1 MLKTINLKYIKKT
14 ILYVILTNLLV
25 NITFASADERE
36 SLEQLKA
43 TTTNLIDLLVQEG
56 VLPKDKAESMMKKA
70 TQDAAQQVKQVKA
83 KEAAVAKNPEA
94 GVAQDE
100 KSVRVQYVP
109 EHVKKEMRAEI
120 EKDVMEK
127 LNYKAGE
134 RLALPNWLDRFTFNG
149 DMRLRYQNDS
159 FGSDNAPI
167 AAFQSDQRNSNV
179 LRNSTEQ
186 RNRLRVRARLGVD
199 VKVNDWLN
207 GGLRFTTGLLETPVT
222 PNQTEGI
229 AQGKYQFGL
238 DAAFLRAKPSDWAMI
253 EGGRFA
259 NPFLH
264 TDLLWD
270 PDLAFDGVA
279 ATFTPQFNDTWSS
292 FTTVGAFPIEEIQSS
307 EINKANDKWIYA
319 LQTGIKWQS
328 ANKSTARLGLAYYDY
343 TNVEGKTNPVGQN
356 IYDGTAP
363 LWRQKG
369 NNTFNLN
376 RNNFNSA
383 STDPNLNKEPIY
395 GLASKFKQVN
405 ITGEVDLTTFS
416 PVHVTLTGDYV
427 KNIGFEA
434 KDVFRRT
441 GSNDYKEETDGYQ
454 LLLNVGHNSFRAPAD
469 VPVKRH
475 DWRMMLGYKYIEAD
489 AVLDG
494 FTDSN
499 FHLGGSDAKGWL
511 LAGEYGIDKNAWIS
525 ARYFSTD
532 AISGPDLGIDVLL
545 LDFIA
550 KF

>member
-1 MLKTINLKYIKKT
+1 MLKKPSLKYDT
-14 ILYVILTNLLV
+14 QRILALSLYMGLV
-25 NITFASADERE
+25 VSANSAYADERE

-56 VLPKDKAESMMKKA
+56 VLPKDKAEAMIKKA
-70 TQDAAQQVKQVKA
+70 SQDAAQQVKQAKA
-83 KEAAVAKNPEA
+83 KEAAVS
-94 GVAQDE
+94 GSDVAPKQPDE

-109 EHVKKEMRAEI
+109 EHVKKEMRE
-120 EKDVMEK
+120 ELKKEVMTE

-134 RLALPNWLDRFTFNG
+134 RLAMPSWVDRFAFNG
-149 DMRLRYQNDS
+149 DLRLRYQNDS
-159 FGSDNAPI
+159 FDSNNAPL
-167 AAFQSDQRNSNV
+167 AAFQNDSRNSNV
-179 LRNSTEQ
+179 LRNSTEE
-186 RNRLRVRARLGVD
+186 RNRLRIRARLGVD

-238 DAAFLRAKPSDWAMI
+238 DAAFLRAKPIDWAMI

-259 NPFLH
+259 NPLFH

-279 ATFTPQFNDTWSS
+279 ATFNPKINKNWTS
-292 FTTVGAFPIEEIQSS
+292 FTTIGAFPIEEIQGS
-307 EINKANDKWIYA
+307 EINKAKDKWIYA
-319 LQTGIKWQS
+319 LQTGIQWQS
-328 ANKSTARLGLAYYDY
+328 LNKSSARLGLTYYNY
-343 TNVEGKTNPVGQN
+343 KNVEGRTNPTGLN
-356 IYDGTAP
+356 IYDATAP

-376 RNNFNSA
+376 RNNPAQN
-383 STDPNLNKEPIY
+383 EIY
-395 GLASKFKQVN
+395 GLASKFEQVN
-405 ITGEVDLTTFS
+405 VTGEVDIATFN

-427 KNIGFEA
+427 KNIGFDE
-434 KDVFRRT
+434 DEVFRRT
-441 GSNDYKEETDGYQ
+441 GNRYEEETDGYQ
-454 LLLNVGHNSFRAPAD
+454 LLLNVGHNTFRAPAD
-469 VPVKRH
+469 VPVKRN
-475 DWRMMLGYKYIEAD
+475 DWRVMLGYKYIEAD

-532 AISGPDLGIDVLL
+532 SISGPPLGIDVLL

>member
-1 MLKTINLKYIKKT
+1 MSKIINLKYKKNAA
-14 ILYVILTNLLV
+14 LFAMMTNLLV
-25 NITFASADERE
+25 NATFANADERE

-56 VLPKDKAESMMKKA
+56 VLPKDKAELMMKKA
-70 TQDAAQQVKQVKA
+70 TQDAAQQVKQAKA
-83 KEAAVAKNPEA
+83 KEKETGEVAVGESSASSNLI
-94 GVAQDE
+94 DE

-120 EKDVMEK
+120 EKEVMDK

-134 RLALPNWLDRFTFNG
+134 RLALPSWIDRFTFNG
-149 DMRLRYQNDS
+149 DLRLRYQNDS
-159 FGSDNAPI
+159 FGNDNAPI
-167 AAFQSDQRNSNV
+167 SAFQNEQRNSNV
-179 LRNSTEQ
+179 LRNSTEE

-238 DAAFLRAKPSDWAMI
+238 DAAFLRAKPVDWAMI

-279 ATFTPQFNDTWSS
+279 ASFTPKLNNSWTS
-292 FTTVGAFPIEEIQSS
+292 FTTIGAFPIEEIQGS
-307 EINKANDKWIYA
+307 EVNKAGDKWIYA
-319 LQTGIKWQS
+319 LQTGVQWQS
-328 ANKSTARLGLAYYDY
+328 SNKSTAKLGLAYYDY
-343 TNVEGKTNPVGQN
+343 KNVEGKTNPNGLN
-356 IYDGTAP
+356 IYDATVP

-369 NNTFNLN
+369 NNTFDLN
-376 RNNFNSA
+376 RNNAATQN
-383 STDPNLNKEPIY
+383 PIY
-395 GLASKFKQVN
+395 GLASKFKQIN
-405 ITGEVDLTTFS
+405 LTGEVDLTNFN

-427 KNIGFEA
+427 KNIGFDA

-454 LLLNVGHNSFRAPAD
+454 LLLNVGHNTFRAPAD
-469 VPVKRH
+469 VPVKKH

-532 AISGPDLGIDVLL
+532 SVSGPKLGIDVLL